1 MSLANKSS
9 SITKTAFGTTP
20 DGRAVELYTLRNSH
34 GVEATIMTY
43 GGVVQKLVVPDK
55 QGRLADVVA
64 GFDTLDDYTSGN
76 YVARGP
82 YFGAIIGRYGN
93 RIGGGAFRLNGHSY
107 SLAKNNG
114 GNTLHGGLKGFD
126 KVVWSARPSE
136 GAQGPQLVLTYRSPD
151 GEEGFPGNLDITA
164 IYTLTEDNALKLECT
179 AITDRPTVV
188 NLTQHSYFNLAGQGN
203 GDVLNHVAYINADQ
217 TTPVDA
223 GLIPTGALAD
233 VTGTPFDFRTP
244 TVIGAR
250 IDQPDPF
257 LKYGGGYD
265 HNWVINKPPGE
276 LGLHARVTEPASGR
290 VLEVWSDQ
298 PGLQFYTGN
307 HLDGSFSGKGG
318 KNYSRR
324 SAFAMEPQHYPDS
337 PNQPAFP
344 SVLLR
349 PGETYRCVIA
359 YKFSVA

>member
-9 SITKTAFGTTP
+9 SITKAAFGKMP
-20 DGRAVELYTLRNSH
+20 DGRPVELYTLRNSH
-34 GVEATIMTY
+34 GVEAAIMTY

-55 QGRLADVVA
+55 HGQMADVTA
-64 GFDTLDDYTSGN
+64 GFDTLAEYTCEK
-76 YVARGP
+76 YVAHGP
-82 YFGAIIGRYGN
+82 YFGAIIGRYCN
-93 RIGGGAFRLNGHSY
+93 RIGGAAFRLNGHTY
-107 SLAKNNG
+107 SLAKNNH
-114 GNTLHGGLKGFD
+114 GNSLHGGLKGFD
-126 KVVWSARPSE
+126 KVVWSARSDQ
-136 GAQGPQLVLTYRSPD
+136 GAQGPQLVLTYHSPD
-151 GEEGFPGNLDITA
+151 GEEGFPGNLDVTA
-164 IYTLTEDNALKLECT
+164 TYTLTEDNTLKLQCT
-179 AITDRPTVV
+179 ATTDQPTVV

-203 GDVLNHVAYINADQ
+203 GDILNHVAYINAGQ

-244 TVIGAR
+244 TAIGAR
-250 IDQPDPF
+250 INQPDPL

-276 LGLHARVTEPASGR
+276 FGLQARVTEPTSGR
-290 VLEVWSDQ
+290 VMEVWSNQ

-307 HLDGSFSGKGG
+307 HLDGAFTGKGG

-324 SAFAMEPQHYPDS
+324 SAFALEPQHYPNS

-359 YKFSVA
+359 RKFSVA

>member
-1 MSLANKSS
+1 MSHAKKSS
-9 SITKTAFGTTP
+9 SITKAAFGTTP
-20 DGRAVELYTLRNSH
+20 GGRPVELYTLRNSH
-34 GVEATIMTY
+34 GVEAAIMTY
-43 GGVVQKLVVPDK
+43 GGIVQKLVVPDK
-55 QGRLADVVA
+55 QGRLADVVP
-64 GFDTLDDYTSGN
+64 GFDSLDVYTSEN
-76 YVARGP
+76 YVAHGP

-93 RIGGGAFRLNGHSY
+93 RIGGGAFRLNGHTY

-114 GNTLHGGLKGFD
+114 GNSLHGGLKGFD
-126 KVVWSARPSE
+126 KVVWSARVAQGP
-136 GAQGPQLVLTYRSPD
+136 QGPQLVLTYRSPD
-151 GEEGFPGNLDITA
+151 GEEGFPGNLDVTA
-164 IYTLTEDNALKLECT
+164 TYMLTEDNSLKLEYAAT
-179 AITDRPTVV
+179 TDQPTVV
-188 NLTQHSYFNLAGQGN
+188 NLTLHTYFNLAGQGN
-203 GDVLNHVAYINADQ
+203 GDILNHVAYINAGQ
-217 TTPVDA
+217 TTPVNA
-223 GLIPTGALAD
+223 SLIPTGGFAD

-244 TVIGAR
+244 TAIGAR
-250 IDQPDPF
+250 INQPDQL
-257 LKYGGGYD
+257 LKYGAGYD

-307 HLDGSFSGKGG
+307 FLDGSFPGKGG
-318 KNYSRR
+318 KTYPRR
-324 SAFAMEPQHYPDS
+324 SAFALEPQHYPDS